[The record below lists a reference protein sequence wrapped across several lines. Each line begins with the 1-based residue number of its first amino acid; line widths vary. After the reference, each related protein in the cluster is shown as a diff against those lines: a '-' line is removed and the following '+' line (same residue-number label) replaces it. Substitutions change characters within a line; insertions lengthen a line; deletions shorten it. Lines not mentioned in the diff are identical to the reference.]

1 MGQFESMNHKL
12 KREIQVLEDQL
23 YVSRTITIDHDDFK
37 LLNSELDT
45 QKKKL
50 KDKMNE
56 AKGRF
61 EEAYKINSEMKKFLN
76 QKGALLDQEL
86 LLN

>member
-23 YVSRTITIDHDDFK
+23 YVSRTITIDHDDFNK
-37 LLNSELDT
+37 LNSELDT

-56 AKGRF
+56 VKGRF
-61 EEAYKINSEMKKFLN
+61 EDA
-76 QKGALLDQEL
+76 
-86 LLN
+86 